1 MGAIMIRTMWE
12 TFRAR
17 LGLGSTRR
25 RLGGA
30 CLLLALAATTVP
42 GTAAA
47 QAPEAASAS
56 PADALHAEAAP
67 FFAEHCVVCH
77 GNRLSTVN
85 LNLERLAAT
94 LDPQAASRERDT
106 AGAAV
111 EPQIDTWTRVLGRL
125 NAGQMPPPGRP
136 RPADDAIAR
145 LSASIEAYLADAG
158 YRRTA
163 DPGRVTARRLNR
175 VEYDNTVRS
184 LLGVHGSP
192 ADEFPIDDSGYG
204 FDNIGDV
211 LSVSPLL
218 MEKYVAA
225 AKRLSR
231 VAIFGEPVP
240 AEPTLLARYMGRRSH
255 DAGNDLT
262 GANILPYS
270 MRGALYGSHL
280 FPWDAEYELRFRAA
294 NYRYSRRQLIARGAI
309 EAEEHDRRDRALEAR
324 MTAEERL
331 ARFIEDARQS
341 QPPVPVVATLDG
353 QVFREELIEG
363 SNAFGYER
371 GEFVT
376 RVPVTAGVRDFRISY
391 PHVADIDDPRDNVM
405 DDGRRVLYVDYVDI
419 VGPFNPSQAP
429 PASYDRILVCRPRP
443 GKHDEGCAREV
454 VTNLARRAYRRPVT
468 AADVDPLLGLVRQAR
483 AAGDSFEEGI
493 RLALQAVLLSPN
505 FLFRIERDPAAGED
519 VRALDDHELASRL
532 SYFLWADMPDE
543 RLFRLADAGRLSDP
557 AVLRAETLRML
568 ADPKARTLVTD
579 FAAQWL
585 QLRALD
591 RAKPDPARFP
601 TVDDELRDA
610 MRIETE
616 LFLQTIVREDR
627 SVLDLLDA
635 PFTFVNGPLAR
646 HYGIPGIDGEAFQ
659 RVALDGRQ
667 RSGLLSHASVL
678 TVSSYPTRTSP
689 VLRGKWVLENLLGAP
704 PPEPPA
710 DVPALEADG
719 AASGGATLR
728 EQMEAH
734 RTNPSCAVC
743 HNQIDPIGFGL
754 EKYDAAGAWRT
765 HEGDAPIDDTGVL
778 PDGTTFRGPAELKQV
793 LRDRADAFRRNLSEK
808 LLTYAL
814 GRGLEHYDAEALA
827 AIVDTAR
834 ENGGR
839 WSAFVTGVVESAPF
853 RMRRAETRA
862 RRESAP

>member
-1 MGAIMIRTMWE
+1 MGAIMIRTMSDR
-12 TFRAR
+12 FRAC
-17 LGLGSTRR
+17 LGLGSIRR
-25 RLGGA
+25 RSRGA
-30 CLLLALAATTVP
+30 CLALALTATAIAGVAAAAEQVP
-42 GTAAA
+42 TAAG
-47 QAPEAASAS
+47 AS
-56 PADALHAEAAP
+56 PAAALHAEAAP

-85 LNLERLAAT
+85 LNLERLAAAI
-94 LDPQAASRERDT
+94 DPEAVAARP
-106 AGAAV
+106 GAA

-125 NAGQMPPPGRP
+125 DAGQMPPPGRP

-145 LSASIEAYLADAG
+145 LTASIEAYLADAG

-231 VAIFGEPVP
+231 IAIFGEPLP

-262 GANILPYS
+262 GANVLPYS

-309 EAEEHDRRDRALEAR
+309 EAEERDRRDRTLEAR
-324 MTAEERL
+324 LTAEERL
-331 ARFIEDARQS
+331 ARFIEDARRS

-376 RVPVTAGVRDFRISY
+376 RIPVKAGMHDFRLSY
-391 PHVADIDDPRDNVM
+391 PHVADMEDPRDNVM

-419 VGPFNPSQAP
+419 VGPFNPSPAP
-429 PASYDRILVCRPRP
+429 PASYERVFICRQQP
-443 GKHDEGCAREV
+443 GEYSEDCAREV
-454 VTNLARRAYRRPVT
+454 ITNLARRAYRRPVT
-468 AADVDPLLGLVRQAR
+468 AADIDPLLGLVRQAQ

-543 RLFRLADAGRLSDP
+543 RLFRVADAGRLTDP

-601 TVDDELRDA
+601 AVDDELRDA
-610 MRIETE
+610 MRTETE
-616 LFLQTIVREDR
+616 LFLQAIVREDR

-646 HYGIPGIDGEAFQ
+646 YYGIPGVDGEAFR
-659 RVALDGRQ
+659 RVALDGTQ
-667 RSGLLSHASVL
+667 RGGLLSHASVL

-710 DVPALEADG
+710 DVPALEATGG
-719 AASGGATLR
+719 AGAGATLR

-765 HEGDAPIDDTGVL
+765 HENDAPIDDTGVL
-778 PDGTTFRGPAELKQV
+778 PDGTAFRGPAELKQV

-814 GRGLEHYDAEALA
+814 GRGLEHYDAEAVG
-827 AIVDTAR
+827 AITETAR
-834 ENGGR
+834 ENGNR

-853 RMRRAETRA
+853 RMRRTETREP
-862 RRESAP
+862 RESAP

>member
-1 MGAIMIRTMWE
+1 MGAIMTHTMLQGFW
-12 TFRAR
+12 TR
-17 LGLGSTRR
+17 LGFGFTRR
-25 RLGGA
+25 QSGGA
-30 CLLLALAATTVP
+30 CLLLALAATTIPGVP
-42 GTAAA
+42 AAA
-47 QAPEAASAS
+47 EQVPVAAGAS
-56 PADALHAEAAP
+56 PAAALHAEVAP

-85 LNLERLAAT
+85 LNLERLAAA
-94 LDPQAASRERDT
+94 LDPQALA
-106 AGAAV
+106 AGPNAAAAD
-111 EPQIDTWTRVLGRL
+111 PQIDTWTRVLGKL
-125 NAGQMPPPGRP
+125 DAGRMPPPGRP
-136 RPADDAIAR
+136 RPADDALAR
-145 LSASIEAYLADAG
+145 LTASIDAYLADAG

-163 DPGRVTARRLNR
+163 NPGRVTARRLNR

-192 ADEFPIDDSGYG
+192 SDEFPIDDSGYG

-225 AKRLSR
+225 ARRLSR
-231 VAIFGEPVP
+231 TAVFGEPLP

-255 DAGNDLT
+255 DAGNDLA
-262 GANILPYS
+262 GGNILPFS

-294 NYRYSRRQLIARGAI
+294 NYRYSRRQLIDRGLI
-309 EAEEHDRRDRALEAR
+309 EAEERDKRNPTLEAR
-324 MTAEERL
+324 LTAEERL
-331 ARFIEDARQS
+331 ARFVEDARQS

-353 QVFREELIEG
+353 QAFREELIEG

-371 GEFVT
+371 GEFIT
-376 RVPVTAGVRDFRISY
+376 RVPVTAGVHDFRISY
-391 PHVADIDDPRDNVM
+391 PHVADVDDPRDNVM
-405 DDGRRVLYVDYVDI
+405 EDGRRVLYIDYVDI
-419 VGPFNPSQAP
+419 VGPFNPSPAP
-429 PASYDRILVCRPRP
+429 PASHERIFVCRHRSAE
-443 GKHDEGCAREV
+443 HNEECAGEV
-454 VTNLARRAYRRPVT
+454 VTNLARHAYRRPVT
-468 AADVDPLLGLVRQAR
+468 AADVDPLVGLVRQAQ

-519 VRALDDHELASRL
+519 VRPLDDHELASRL

-543 RLFRLADAGRLSDP
+543 RLFRLADEGRLTDP

-585 QLRALD
+585 QLRGLD

-610 MRIETE
+610 MRTETE
-616 LFLQTIVREDR
+616 LFLDAVVREDR

-646 HYGIPGIDGEAFQ
+646 HYGIRGVDGEAFQ
-659 RVALDGRQ
+659 RVALDGPQ
-667 RSGLLSHASVL
+667 RGGLLSHASVL

-704 PPEPPA
+704 PPDPPA
-710 DVPALEADG
+710 DVPALEAAGDDR
-719 AASGGATLR
+719 GATLR

-765 HEGDAPIDDTGVL
+765 HEGEAPIDDTGVL
-778 PDGTTFRGPAELKQV
+778 PDGTAFRGPVELKQV
-793 LRDRADAFRRNLSEK
+793 LRDRADAFRRNLSDK

-814 GRGLEHYDAEALA
+814 GRGLEHYDAEAVS
-827 AIVDTAR
+827 AIVDAAR
-834 ENGGR
+834 ENGDR
-839 WSAFVTGVVESAPF
+839 WSAFVTGIVESAPF
-853 RMRRAETRA
+853 RMRRAE
-862 RRESAP
+862 EQGP

>member
-1 MGAIMIRTMWE
+1 MIHTMRKSVCARFG
-12 TFRAR
+12 FR
-17 LGLGSTRR
+17 STRR
-25 RLGGA
+25 GFGGP
-30 CLLLALAATTVP
+30 CLLLALAATAIAGVP
-42 GTAAA
+42 AAAA
-47 QAPEAASAS
+47 QAPKAAGAT
-56 PADALHAEAAP
+56 PAAALHAEAAP
-67 FFAEHCVVCH
+67 FFAEHCIVCH
-77 GNRLSTVN
+77 GNRLSTVS
-85 LNLERLAAT
+85 LNLERLAAALGPQAVST
-94 LDPQAASRERDT
+94 GPNAAGPAVDPQ
-106 AGAAV
+106 V
-111 EPQIDTWTRVLGRL
+111 DTWARVLGRL
-125 NAGQMPPPGRP
+125 NGGQMPPPGRP
-136 RPADDAIAR
+136 RPTHEALAR
-145 LSASIEAYLADAG
+145 VTASIEAYLTDAG

-225 AKRLSR
+225 ARRLSR
-231 VAIFGEPVP
+231 IAVFGEPLP

-255 DAGNDLT
+255 DAGNDLS

-294 NYRYSRRQLIARGAI
+294 NYRYSRRQLIDRGLI
-309 EAEEHDRRDRALEAR
+309 EATERDRRNPTVEAR
-324 MTAEERL
+324 LTAEERL

-376 RVPVTAGVRDFRISY
+376 RVPVTAGMHDFRISY
-391 PHVADIDDPRDNVM
+391 PHVADIADPRDNVM
-405 DDGRRVLYVDYVDI
+405 DDGRRVLYVDYLDI
-419 VGPFNPSQAP
+419 VGPFYPSTAP
-429 PASYDRILVCRPRP
+429 PASHERFFICPHRP
-443 GKHDEGCAREV
+443 GDHVEECAGEV

-468 AADVDPLLGLVRQAR
+468 AADVDPLVGLVRQAQ
-483 AAGDSFEEGI
+483 AQGDSFEEGI

-505 FLFRIERDPAAGED
+505 FLFRIEREPAAGE

-543 RLFRLADAGRLSDP
+543 RLFRLADERRLTDP
-557 AVLRAETLRML
+557 AVLRAETHRML
-568 ADPKARTLVTD
+568 SDPKARTLVTD

-585 QLRALD
+585 QLRGLD

-601 TVDDELRDA
+601 TVDDELRGA

-616 LFLQTIVREDR
+616 LFLEAMLREDR
-627 SVLDLLDA
+627 SVLDVLDA

-646 HYGIPGIDGEAFQ
+646 HYGIAGVDGEAFE
-659 RVALDGRQ
+659 RVALDGPQ
-667 RSGLLSHASVL
+667 RGGLLSHASVL

-710 DVPALEADG
+710 DVPALEA
-719 AASGGATLR
+719 AGGGGGTLR

-765 HEGDAPIDDTGVL
+765 HENEAPIDDTGVL
-778 PDGTTFRGPAELKQV
+778 PDGTAFRGPAELKQV
-793 LRDRADAFRRNLSEK
+793 LRDRADAFRRNLGEK

-814 GRGLEHYDAEALA
+814 GRGLEHYDAEAVS
-827 AIVDTAR
+827 AIVDAAR
-834 ENGGR
+834 ENGDR
-839 WSAFVTGVVESAPF
+839 WSAYVTGIVESAPF
-853 RMRRAETRA
+853 RMRRAETGEPS
-862 RRESAP
+862 ESAPR

>member
-12 TFRAR
+12 TFRSR

-30 CLLLALAATTVP
+30 CLVLALAATTVP

-47 QAPEAASAS
+47 QTPDAASAS

-94 LDPQAASRERDT
+94 LDPQAVSRERDT

-125 NAGQMPPPGRP
+125 NAGQMPPPVRP
-136 RPADDAIAR
+136 RPADDEIAR

-231 VAIFGEPVP
+231 IAIFGEPPP

-391 PHVADIDDPRDNVM
+391 PHVADIEDPRDNVM

-419 VGPFNPSQAP
+419 VGPFNPSPAP
-429 PASYDRILVCRPRP
+429 PASYARIFTCRQQP
-443 GKHDEGCAREV
+443 GEYSEDCAREV

-543 RLFRLADAGRLSDP
+543 RLFRLADAGRLSDA

-610 MRIETE
+610 MRTETE

-710 DVPALEADG
+710 DVPALEAAG

-778 PDGTTFRGPAELKQV
+778 PDGTAFRGPAELKQV

-808 LLTYAL
+808 LLPYAL

-862 RRESAP
+862 PGESAP